1 MDLVTDTNQIVNAKQ
16 WKMEHRISV
25 LFYARN
31 SKKTSKG
38 LSPIYI
44 RLTINGR
51 RLEQSIGRFIHPPL
65 WSPEAGRMKGNSDQ
79 ARQVNQY
86 LDTLTSKVLKLE
98 REMVLD
104 GVTVNFDNF
113 REKWLGITEAPRML
127 MEAFK

>member
-1 MDLVTDTNQIVNAKQ
+1 MGHLPACKGPPVLGFNGSTDLVTDTNQIVNAKQ

-51 RLEQSIGRFIHPPL
+51 RLDQSIGRSINPAL
-65 WSPEAGRMKGNSDQ
+65 WSPEAGRVKGKMTGPTN
-79 ARQVNQY
+79 
-86 LDTLTSKVLKLE
+86 
-98 REMVLD
+98 
-104 GVTVNFDNF
+104 
-113 REKWLGITEAPRML
+113 
-127 MEAFK
+127 